1 MASERQKK
9 PKIDARQKPL
19 YTVSIVTDGDALAM
33 QGARLS
39 FPEPEKNRSLAL
51 TSVRRLKNF
60 PRKKKNGGLNHEY
73 L

>member
-1 MASERQKK
+1 MASGRQKK

-39 FPEPEKNRSLAL
+39 FPEQRKNRSLAWKAR
-51 TSVRRLKNF
+51 RRLGIF
-60 PRKKKNGGLNHEY
+60 PRKKKG
-73 L
+73 